1 MLPPA
6 CWLVGRPGRGA
17 CRRLL
22 AGLLHAPCRR
32 RLDFAEGVDALE
44 PYAQSAQWQQ
54 QKQQKQQKRK
64 QKQKQKQEQ
73 EQEQQGTGSGQEPQ
87 RDEDGARLADGGVQQ
102 EQSGDSQQEQP
113 RSGERQQ

>member
-44 PYAQSAQWQQ
+44 PYARSAQWQQ
-54 QKQQKQQKRK
+54 QKQQKQQRK